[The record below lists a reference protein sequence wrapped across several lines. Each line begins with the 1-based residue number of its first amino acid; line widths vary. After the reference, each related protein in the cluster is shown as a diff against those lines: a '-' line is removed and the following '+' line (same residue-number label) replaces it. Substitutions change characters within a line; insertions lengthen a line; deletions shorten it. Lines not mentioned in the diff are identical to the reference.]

1 MKKSLL
7 AVAAVI
13 TILTSGSV
21 SAQTMLNG
29 PYYATPSW
37 DQQEL
42 AAQRFIVLQ
51 NWNNLAVLDR
61 ETGLVWERTPSTTPL
76 PAILPPNVVSGNYAA
91 GRCILLTLGG
101 RAGWRVPTIQELE
114 SLVDTTQN
122 PMLPFGHPFNG
133 ISGPYWTS
141 TQFSGAALSGS
152 IYAVNFDNGLGF
164 GLGFTIAPP
173 NSSDIK
179 VWCVRSGSGQL
190 IQ

>member
-1 MKKSLL
+1 MKKSLF
-7 AVAAVI
+7 AVASAI

-37 DQQEL
+37 DQQLL

-114 SLVDTTQN
+114 SLVDTTQY

-133 ISGPYWTS
+133 ISGLYWTS
-141 TQFSGAALSGS
+141 TQFSGAAASGE
-152 IYAVNFDNGLGF
+152 IYTVDFANSGF
-164 GLGFTIAPP
+164 GLGLSITPP
-173 NSSDIK
+173 SFPGVK